1 MELDK
6 ELKQDLMKRIR
17 EGKPIPVS
25 YKSLLFPPEERQ
37 QEYELV
43 YGCKERKED
52 VLSVTM
58 SVPFQVVKQFG
69 KSKEGEWENKLIFG
83 DNIQALKFMLKDPEI
98 KEKIKLIYIDPPFGT
113 GELYDAAGIPAYSA
127 ALQGAAF
134 VEFLRK
140 RLILLREL
148 MADDG
153 SIYVRIDYHF
163 GHYVKIIM
171 DEIFGKN
178 NFRNEVVVSRG
189 RNIAGARGGKL
200 EVDND
205 SVLWY
210 SKSSNFIF
218 NDEDVKVQRP
228 VSEIKWTSF
237 LMAGD
242 RYPRERAFL
251 GKVLAPPQ
259 GQHFSLIQEKV
270 DRLLKEYYLRLRC
283 RSCGIRYYYGKS
295 DEELFK
301 EMKQK
306 EHRFKFYDLK
316 ADTKFYATVKI
327 DKCFDCGGEKFAVDY
342 LGSSE
347 KKISN
352 IWLDIES
359 YSRITS
365 YPTENS
371 EQLLE
376 RVIRAS
382 CEDGDIVLDA
392 FAGSGTTGAVAEK
405 LGRRWIMVDSSKLA
419 IYTMIKRLHNL
430 RKEIGNKGKPVKPKP
445 FVLCNAGLYKDHC
458 FILSIGEEQY
468 KKFAMELFQVEPK
481 KFEIN
486 GLEMDG
492 VLFNCPVKVFSQ
504 KGYLTEEYVDELHDT
519 VGEQIKGRMFL
530 IAPASRV
537 YFLQDY
543 IEKGG
548 LRYYV
553 LRIPYSVID
562 ELHKQKFTRP
572 MQPASSGNIN
582 QLIEQVGFDF
592 VHPPN
597 VKAEYY
603 KRKPKDKIIEEE
615 LVIEIKEFEAVQRSK
630 EPIEFKD
637 PKDALSMVLIDRNYN
652 GKYFNMSDYF
662 FKDQIEKEGWKVKI
676 LNTRTGNSVMI
687 IYLDVLGNER
697 IEVKSIKDFKKKE

>member
-6 ELKQDLMKRIR
+6 ELKQNLIKRIR

-25 YKSLLFPPEERQ
+25 YKSLLFPPEGRQ

-52 VLSVTM
+52 VLSDTM
-58 SVPFQVVKQFG
+58 SVPFQIVKQFG

-83 DNIQALKFMLKDPEI
+83 DNIQALKFMLKDSEI

-113 GELYDAAGIPAYSA
+113 GELYDAAGVPAYSA

-148 MADDG
+148 LAYDG
-153 SIYVRIDYHF
+153 SIYIRIDYHF
-163 GHYVKIIM
+163 GHYIKVIM

-178 NFRNEVVVSRG
+178 NFRNEIVVSRG

-205 SVLWY
+205 FVLWY

-228 VSEIKWTSF
+228 ISEIKWTSF

-242 RYPRERAFL
+242 RYPRERTFL

-270 DRLLKEYYLRLRC
+270 DKLLKEYYLRLRC
-283 RSCGIRYYYGKS
+283 RSCGTRYYYGKS

-316 ADTKFYATVKI
+316 ANTKFYATIKL

-382 CEDGDIVLDA
+382 CKEGDIVLDA

-405 LGRRWIMVDSSKLA
+405 LGRKWIMIDSSKLA
-419 IYTMIKRLHNL
+419 IYTMVKRMFNL
-430 RKEIGNKGKPVKPKP
+430 KQEIGNKGKPLKPEP
-445 FVLCNAGLYKDHC
+445 FVLCNAGLYKDHG
-458 FILSIGEEQY
+458 FILNIGEEQY

-543 IEKGG
+543 IEKDG

-572 MQPASSGNIN
+572 MQPASSSDIN

-662 FKDQIEKEGWKVKI
+662 FKDQIEKEGWKVRI
-676 LNTRTGNSVMI
+676 LNIRTGNNVMI

-697 IEVKSIKDFKKKE
+697 IEVKSIKDFRKR

>member
-6 ELKQDLMKRIR
+6 ELRQNLIKRIR

-25 YKSLLFPPEERQ
+25 YKSLLFPPEGRQ

-52 VLSVTM
+52 VLSDTM

-83 DNIQALKFMLKDPEI
+83 DNIQALKFMLKDLEI

-148 MADDG
+148 MANDG

-205 SVLWY
+205 FVLWY

-242 RYPRERAFL
+242 RYPRERTFL
-251 GKVLAPPQ
+251 GKALAPPQ

-270 DRLLKEYYLRLRC
+270 DKLLKEYYLRLRC
-283 RSCGIRYYYGKS
+283 RSCGTRYYYGKS

-316 ADTKFYATVKI
+316 ANTKFYATIKL

-382 CEDGDIVLDA
+382 CKEGDIVLDA

-405 LGRRWIMVDSSKLA
+405 LGRKWIMIDSSKLA
-419 IYTMIKRLHNL
+419 IYTMVKRMFNL
-430 RKEIGNKGKPVKPKP
+430 KQEIGNKGKPLKPKP
-445 FVLCNAGLYKDHC
+445 FVLCNAGLYKDHG

-468 KKFAMELFQVEPK
+468 KRFAMELFQVEPK

-530 IAPASRV
+530 VAPASRV

-543 IEKGG
+543 IEKDG

-572 MQPASSGNIN
+572 MQPASSGDIN

-662 FKDQIEKEGWKVKI
+662 FKDQIEKEGWKVRI
-676 LNTRTGNSVMI
+676 LNTRTGDSLMI

-697 IEVKSIKDFKKKE
+697 IEVKSIKDFRKR